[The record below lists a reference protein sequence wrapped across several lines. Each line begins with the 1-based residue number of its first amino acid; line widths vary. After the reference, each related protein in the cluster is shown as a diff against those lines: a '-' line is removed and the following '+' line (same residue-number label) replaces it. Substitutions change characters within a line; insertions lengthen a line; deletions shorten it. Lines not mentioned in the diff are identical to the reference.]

1 MFLHVIVLGGI
12 PIESDL
18 RSRLGTI
25 WEQPKFKV
33 ELWCRGRFGRLGW
46 IDRAVNELSH
56 AGSWDVVDT
65 SARSLAILAV
75 LVGIA
80 LFDWM
85 WLSMQQLA
93 KKRRCVPSTSN
104 FFYHF
109 RQDFFNEW
117 ARGICAKRFASG
129 FSFLTPLKTIQ
140 SERVSC
146 KITWNYISMFDEHL
160 RSNLHRSVFLR
171 VLVPLCRLPWSIWPD
186 QFELPR
192 FDPWYIILNPF
203 RIVHVLACLKQLTI
217 SLCADTPVD
226 ENTVEQ

>member
-12 PIESDL
+12 PIESGL

-25 WEQPKFKV
+25 WEHPKFKV
-33 ELWCRGRFGRLGW
+33 ELWCRGNFGRLGW

-65 SARSLAILAV
+65 STRSLAILAV
-75 LVGIA
+75 LVDIA
-80 LFDWM
+80 MRLFV
-85 WLSMQQLA
+85 WLNVIDYATACKEKTVRSFNVQFFFN
-93 KKRRCVPSTSN
+93 TSG
-104 FFYHF
+104 
-109 RQDFFNEW
+109 RIFFNEW
-117 ARGICAKRFASG
+117 ARGICAH
-129 FSFLTPLKTIQ
+129 LK
-140 SERVSC
+140 RVSC

-171 VLVPLCRLPWSIWPD
+171 VLVLLYRLPWSIWPD
-186 QFELPR
+186 QIESPR